1 MKTCFQRF
9 FLLVVVLLVASPM
22 LLSQTDTIKQ
32 VYRSQGHNTKDSLL
46 SGGGRSILAGVDL
59 NKNGKKE
66 VYVTQ
71 YVNKT
76 VIMMEVTGNDTME
89 LKQVFPTPKVS
100 SYATEPR
107 DVQYGDLD
115 KDGNMEIIYPIGRT
129 VSDSSRGYHVYEW
142 SPDSGKFLGPYI
154 VLPDPSMIYFRPENF
169 LVNDVDGDGQDE
181 IVDLGFGFANGND
194 DHVRIISIS
203 GTFEGGFSAPV
214 VEYSL
219 ATGNFQNGRDF
230 ATVTA
235 AIADVDGDGKKEIW
249 LFGNNRLGSNTTVM
263 NIRATGANTY
273 TADTTKIAV
282 IQSTNQYPLKS
293 VATADYNKDGK
304 DEVYFDIFGGASGP
318 NRVYVIGNLT
328 NAANFD
334 STNIYR
340 LYSLDSNVNKL
351 HARAYYGMRSSGR
364 NNSPIYIA
372 GYYTIEEFSYKGT
385 GSVTDSASY
394 NMRTLFVA
402 DSLEYALLAGIT
414 GGFWYTGNKPGTD
427 LDGDN
432 KAEILASFQGLLDT
446 NAAAHRPLRMF
457 EFTKST
463 VGVKEWV
470 MITPDDYK
478 LEQNYPNPFNPSTKI
493 AFTLPVNN
501 KISLKVYDILGKE
514 VRTLINGED
523 YVKGSHSVMWD
534 GKNNFGASVASGT
547 YIYKLIFNTFEKS
560 MKMMLLK

>member
-1 MKTCFQRF
+1 MKTCFQRIF
-9 FLLVVVLLVASPM
+9 SLGLVLLVASPM

-59 NKNGKKE
+59 NKNGKKD

-71 YVNKT
+71 YTNKT
-76 VIMMEVTGNDTME
+76 VVMMEATGNDTME
-89 LKQVFPTPKVS
+89 IKQVFPKPKVS
-100 SYATEPR
+100 AYASQPR

-115 KDGNMEIIYPIGRT
+115 KDGNMEVIYPIGRT
-129 VSDSSRGYHVYEW
+129 VADSSRGYHVYEW
-142 SPDSGKFLGPYI
+142 SPDSGKFLGPHI
-154 VLPDPSMIYFRPENF
+154 VVPEPSAIYFRPENF

-194 DHVRIISIS
+194 DHVRVISIS
-203 GTFEGGFSAPV
+203 GTFEGGFYAPV

-219 ATGNFQNGRDF
+219 GTGNFPNGRDF

-235 AIADVDGDGKKEIW
+235 AIADVDGDGKKEVW

-263 NIRATGANTY
+263 NIRATGANAY

-282 IQSTNQYPLKS
+282 MQTNGVNNYPLKS
-293 VATADYNKDGK
+293 IATADYNKDGK
-304 DEVYFDIFGGASGP
+304 DEIYFDFYVTKQIF
-318 NRVYVIGNLT
+318 VIGNLT

-334 STNIYR
+334 TTKIYR
-340 LYSLDSNVNKL
+340 LYTLDSAANAL
-351 HARAYYGMRSSGR
+351 HGRSYFGMRSSGR
-364 NNSPIYIA
+364 DNSPIYIA

-385 GSVTDSASY
+385 GTVTDSASY

-402 DSLEYALLAGIT
+402 DSLEYALGAGIS

-446 NAAAHRPLRMF
+446 NTAAHRPFRMF

-463 VGVKEWV
+463 VNIKEWV

-523 YVKGSHSVMWD
+523 YVKGSHSVTWD

-547 YIYKLIFNTFEKS
+547 YIYKLSFNTFEKS